1 MSPSQSRPKRP
12 RERGEDV
19 VLRDGTTVR
28 IRPVRAADLV
38 RVQDYLLGMSDETRL
53 LRFGS
58 ATLDVG
64 KTSETIVAGTTDD
77 HLTLLAFQGGEEG
90 EVIGGAQFFRLDADH
105 AEVSLSV
112 ADRLQGHGLGSIL
125 IGRIA
130 EAASAA
136 GVGTLVASVRPENH
150 RMIAVFRE
158 SGFDPVIRAVPR
170 MIEVEFP
177 TSLTDDA
184 TEVFESRAAEAAF
197 NAVRTFLAPESVAV
211 IGASRNPASI
221 GNRLFRN
228 LIVTGFNGVV
238 YPVNPQAKSISG
250 VASYRSL
257 KDVPGPVDIAF
268 ICVPAELVADVVRE
282 CGEHGVRGVVV
293 ISSGFSETGEEG
305 AKREREL
312 VDICRASGM
321 RLIGPNCMGIANGDP
336 DVMLNGTFASSWL
349 LPGRIG
355 FMSQSGALGI
365 AVMEQTARLGL
376 GLSGFVSVGNK
387 ADVSGN
393 DLLSYWER
401 DPLTEVILLY
411 LESFGNPRS
420 FARIARRV
428 AENKPIVVVKS
439 GRSAAG
445 ARATSSHTGAILRSS
460 DAVVDA
466 LFHQSGVIRTDTLE
480 EMLDVATL
488 LGNQPLPKGKRAGIV
503 TNAGGLGILC
513 ADAAEARGLSIVGF
527 SEETQAALRTFLPLE
542 ASVTNPVD
550 MIASA
555 AGVDYS
561 NAIKVV
567 ADSGEVDALVVIYI
581 PPLEDAAAE
590 VAEHVLDAIAKL
602 DRKIPVLTSFLS
614 ARGLPDQLSSGPTRV
629 PSFPYPEQA
638 AIALAQVANL
648 GAWRQRRRG
657 QIRAFPD
664 VRPDE
669 AAAVLAE
676 ALDREEG
683 WLNAADAT
691 ALLDHYGIA
700 VAISEQASTAEEAG
714 AAAERIKGK
723 VALKALG
730 PLHKTEAGAVRLGLK
745 GGKDTAAA
753 ATAMQRRLT
762 DAGAPF
768 EGFLVQEMVEGGVEM
783 LAGVAHDDTF
793 GPVVMCGAGGTAAE
807 LIADF
812 AVRVPPLTDVDAA
825 EMLRSLA
832 TFPLLDGYRGSPRAA
847 VGAFEELILRLS
859 ALVEAHPAI
868 VEMDCNP
875 VAVTP
880 ERAVVLDVRVRVEPP
895 QPTRRIGSAP

>member
-1 MSPSQSRPKRP
+1 MWRCGTARPF
-12 RERGEDV
+12 GF
-19 VLRDGTTVR
+19 
-28 IRPVRAADLV
+28 RPVRPTDLV

-64 KTSETIVAGTTDD
+64 KTSEAIVAGTTED

-90 EVIGGAQFFRLDADH
+90 EVTGGTQFFRIDADH
-105 AEVSLSV
+105 AEVSVSV

-130 EAASAA
+130 QAASAV
-136 GVGTLVASVRPENH
+136 GIGTLVASVLPENH

-177 TSLTDDA
+177 TSLTDNA
-184 TEVFESRAAEAAF
+184 SEVFEARAAEAAF

-228 LIVTGFNGVV
+228 LIVTGFHGVV

-257 KDVPGPVDIAF
+257 KDIPGPVDIAF
-268 ICVPAELVADVVRE
+268 ICVPAEVVADVVRE
-282 CGEHGVRGVVV
+282 CGEKGVRGVVV
-293 ISSGFSETGEEG
+293 ISSGFSETGETG
-305 AKREREL
+305 SRREREL

-376 GLSGFVSVGNK
+376 GLSSFVSVGNK

-393 DLLSYWER
+393 DLVCYWEK
-401 DPLTEVILLY
+401 DPQTEVILLY
-411 LESFGNPRS
+411 LESFGNPRR
-420 FARIARRV
+420 FAQIARRV
-428 AENKPIVVVKS
+428 AEHKPIVVVKS

-513 ADAAEARGLSIVGF
+513 ADAAEARGLSIVAF
-527 SEETQAALRTFLPLE
+527 SAETQAALRAFLPTE

-555 AGVDYS
+555 GGEDYA
-561 NAIKVV
+561 NAIRVV

-581 PPLEDAAAE
+581 PPLDDVAAE
-590 VAEHVLDAIAKL
+590 VTQHVRDAIAGL
-602 DRKIPVLTSFLS
+602 EGKIPVLTSFLS

-648 GAWRQRRRG
+648 GAWRRRPRG
-657 QIRAFPD
+657 KVRVFSD

-669 AAAVLAE
+669 AAAVLAQ
-676 ALDREEG
+676 ALDHGQG
-683 WLNAADAT
+683 WLRSEDGA

-700 VAISEQASTAEEAG
+700 VAISETVATAEEAG
-714 AAAERIKGK
+714 EAAARIKGK

-730 PLHKTEAGAVRLGLK
+730 PLHKTEAGAVRLGLA
-745 GGKDTAAA
+745 GAHETTTAAA
-753 ATAMQRRLT
+753 EMQRRLVE
-762 DAGAPF
+762 AGAPF

-783 LAGVAHDDTF
+783 LAGVAHDETF
-793 GPVVMCGAGGTAAE
+793 GPVVMCGAGGVTAE
-807 LIADF
+807 LIGDV
-812 AVRVPPLTDVDAA
+812 AVRMPPLTDVDAS
-825 EMLRSLA
+825 EMVRSLA
-832 TFPLLDGYRGSPRAA
+832 TFPVLEGYRGSPRTAIE
-847 VGAFEELILRLS
+847 AFEELILRL
-859 ALVEAHPAI
+859 AAMVEAHPEI
-868 VEMDCNP
+868 VELDCNP
-875 VAVTP
+875 VALTP
-880 ERAVVLDVRVRVEPP
+880 ERAVVLDVRVRVDLP
-895 QPTRRIGSAP
+895 QPTGQLGSIS